1 MWKLCSL
8 NILVTW
14 ERNIFSDPS
23 WGGGGEEL
31 HTQMGFFVQTFFAD
45 RYIHRRELWLV
56 SLESLSSLEYGID
69 KIFLIFRFLEGV
81 IEV

>member
-1 MWKLCSL
+1 MLL
-8 NILVTW
+8 EHI
-14 ERNIFSDPS
+14 SDLGKKYFFRPLLR
-23 WGGGGEEL
+23 GGGGEEL

-56 SLESLSSLEYGID
+56 SLESLSSLEYGIN